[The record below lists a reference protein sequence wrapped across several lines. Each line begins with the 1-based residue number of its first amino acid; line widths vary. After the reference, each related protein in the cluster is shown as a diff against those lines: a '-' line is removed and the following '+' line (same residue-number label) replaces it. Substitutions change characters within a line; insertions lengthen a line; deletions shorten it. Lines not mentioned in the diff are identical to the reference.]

1 MNRDILGSHFS
12 MNDNR
17 MTESE
22 LIVGKVPFQE
32 SEENDD
38 EDRFLKELEKE
49 NKLLEEELKNLQK
62 SASNTSIHQ

>member
-38 EDRFLKELEKE
+38 EDPNRM
-49 NKLLEEELKNLQK
+49 LKNDPLK
-62 SASNTSIHQ
+62 IR

>member
-1 MNRDILGSHFS
+1 MNRDILGAHFS

-32 SEENDD
+32 VDENDD

-49 NKLLEEELKNLQK
+49 NKLLEEELKNL
-62 SASNTSIHQ
+62 